1 MLFLNE
7 GDIMKIVV
15 GMTGASG
22 SIYTVRLLE
31 VLREAGCEIHFVA
44 SESGWQVI
52 EYECGLTQADIEK
65 RVTRVYDVNQ
75 IGSAIASGSFRMD
88 AMVIVPCSMRT
99 LGGIA
104 NGMADNLLMRAA
116 DVAMK
121 EGRPLYIVPRETPL
135 SAIHLENMLKLAR
148 LGVRIIPAMPGFYHR
163 PKNMDELI
171 NMMVGKIC
179 DQIGVE
185 HTLFER
191 WQG

>member
-1 MLFLNE
+1 
-7 GDIMKIVV
+7 MKIVV

-22 SIYTVRLLE
+22 SIYAVRLLQ
-31 VLREAGCEIHFVA
+31 VLREAGCKIHFVA

-65 RVTRVYDVNQ
+65 QVTRVYDVNQ

-104 NGMADNLLMRAA
+104 NGVADNLLMRAA

-163 PKNMDELI
+163 PKDMDELI

>member
-1 MLFLNE
+1 
-7 GDIMKIVV
+7 MKIVV

-31 VLREAGCEIHFVA
+31 VLRSAGCEIHFVA

-52 EYECGLTQADIEK
+52 EYECGLTQTDIEK
-65 RVTRVYDVNQ
+65 RVDRVYDVNQ
-75 IGSAIASGSFRMD
+75 IGSAIASGSFRID

-104 NGMADNLLMRAA
+104 NGIADNLLMRAA

-121 EGRPLYIVPRETPL
+121 EGRSLYIVPRETPL

-171 NMMVGKIC
+171 DMMVGKIC
-179 DQIGVE
+179 DQLGVE

>member
-1 MLFLNE
+1 
-7 GDIMKIVV
+7 MKIVV

-65 RVTRVYDVNQ
+65 QVTRVYDVNQ

-104 NGMADNLLMRAA
+104 NGVADNLLMRAA

-121 EGRPLYIVPRETPL
+121 EGRPLYIVQRETPL

-179 DQIGVE
+179 DQIGIE

>member
-1 MLFLNE
+1 
-7 GDIMKIVV
+7 MKIVV

-22 SIYTVRLLE
+22 SIYAVRLLK

-52 EYECGLTQADIEK
+52 EYECGLTQDDIEK
-65 RVTRVYDVNQ
+65 QVTRVYDVNQ

-104 NGMADNLLMRAA
+104 NGVADNLLMRAA

-163 PKNMDELI
+163 PKDMDALI

>member
-1 MLFLNE
+1 
-7 GDIMKIVV
+7 MKIVV
-15 GMTGASG
+15 GLTGASG
-22 SIYTVRLLE
+22 SVYAVRLLD
-31 VLREAGCEIHFVA
+31 VLRNAGCEVHFVA
-44 SESGWQVI
+44 SESGWEVL
-52 EYECGLTQADIEK
+52 EYECGLTRSDIEG
-65 RVTRVYDVNQ
+65 RVHRVYDVHK

-99 LGGIA
+99 LGSIA
-104 NGMADNLLMRAA
+104 NGIADNLLMRAA

-163 PKNMDELI
+163 PQNMDELI
-171 NMMVGKIC
+171 DMLVGKIC